1 MFINVMYNVIIFIFI
16 VNNVVFFVLLRYIIN
31 WKVFRLCIFNIF
43 FEKKIVKSID
53 WGFVY
58 RLFNLIFINIFIFCK
73 LKVFLK
79 DIVIFNRMS
88 MKI

>member
-43 FEKKIVKSID
+43 FEKKIVEIID

-58 RLFNLIFINIFIFCK
+58 RFLILIFINIFIFC
-73 LKVFLK
+73 
-79 DIVIFNRMS
+79 
-88 MKI
+88 

>member
-58 RLFNLIFINIFIFCK
+58 RLFNLILINIFIFCK

>member
-43 FEKKIVKSID
+43 FEKKIVESID

-58 RLFNLIFINIFIFCK
+58 RFLILIFINIFIFCK

-79 DIVIFNRMS
+79 YIIIFNRMS

>member
-43 FEKKIVKSID
+43 FEKKIVESID

-58 RLFNLIFINIFIFCK
+58 RFLILIFINIFIFCK

-79 DIVIFNRMS
+79 DIFIFNRMS

>member
-58 RLFNLIFINIFIFCK
+58 RFFILIFINIFIFCK

-79 DIVIFNRMS
+79 YIIIFNRMS